1 VFHRIRW
8 IVLAAV
14 AVAGASCVV
23 LAAWDVR
30 WLWPLVVIGPALA
43 VGVWDV
49 VQGEHAVRRNHP
61 IVGHF
66 RYLLEDLGPEMH
78 QYFVESNTDGE
89 PFDRDQRSK
98 AYQRAK
104 GALDEKAFGTEIDV
118 YAEGYAWL
126 GHSIRAKTPQPDAGR
141 SLRLTIGGE
150 RCRAPYSASILNV
163 SAMSFGSLGAAAVR
177 ALNEGA
183 RLGGFAQDTGE
194 GGISV
199 HHREAGG
206 DLIWQIGSGY
216 FGCRA
221 ADGGFDPDRFAE
233 QAQDAQVKMVE
244 VKLSQ
249 GAKPGHGGILPGRK
263 VTPEIAAA
271 RGVPV
276 GTTCV
281 SPPAHLAFTTPIGLL
296 EFLEQLRGLSG
307 GKPVGFKLCVGNPVE
322 YLGIVKAM
330 RETGLLPDFVVI
342 DGGEGGTGAGPIE
355 LTDHGGMPLREG
367 LAFAHGALVGAG
379 LRERVKVGAA
389 GKLIDGFDIA
399 VALALGA
406 DWANNARGFMFALGC
421 IQAQRCHTNQCPV
434 GITTHDRWLQ
444 RGLVVPEKA
453 ERVRR
458 FHHETVDA
466 LAGIAAAAG
475 LESAHDFRLEHF
487 TRRFGPADV
496 RTLDAVHPSVEPGA
510 LLEGRAPVGLQA
522 LWARADARAFGG
534 EA

>member
-1 VFHRIRW
+1 M
-8 IVLAAV
+8 AA
-14 AVAGASCVV
+14 AGVGCLL

-30 WLWPLVVIGPALA
+30 WLWPLVLIVPALA

-49 VQGEHAVRRNHP
+49 VQPEHAVLRNHP

-66 RYLLEDLGPEMH
+66 RYLIEDLGPELH

-104 GALDEKAFGTEIDV
+104 GALDEKPFGTEIDV
-118 YAEGYAWL
+118 YGEGYVWL
-126 GHSIRAKTPQPDAGR
+126 SHSIRAKEPQREAAKE
-141 SLRLTIGGE
+141 LRVRIGGE
-150 RCRAPYSASILNV
+150 RCTAPYSASLLNV

-177 ALNEGA
+177 TLNEGA
-183 RLGGFAQDTGE
+183 RLGGFAHDTGE

-199 HHREAGG
+199 HHREPGG

-216 FGCRA
+216 FGCRR
-221 ADGGFDPDRFAE
+221 ADGGFDADRFAE
-233 QAQDAQVKMVE
+233 QARGAQVKMVE

-263 VTPEIAAA
+263 VTSEIAAA

-276 GTTCV
+276 GTTCI
-281 SPPAHLAFTTPIGLL
+281 SPPAHGAFTTPVGLL
-296 EFLEQLRGLSG
+296 EFLEQLRELAG
-307 GKPVGFKLCVGNPVE
+307 GKPVGFKLCVGSPVE

-330 RETGLLPDFVVI
+330 HETGLVPDFVVI

-367 LAFAHGALVGAG
+367 LTFAHRALVGAG
-379 LRERVKVGAA
+379 VRDRIKLGASA
-389 GKLIDGFDIA
+389 KLLTGFDIA
-399 VALALGA
+399 IALALGA

-444 RGLVVPEKA
+444 RGLVVGEKA

-466 LAGIAAAAG
+466 LAQIAAAAG
-475 LESAHDFRLEHF
+475 LASAHDFRPELF
-487 TRRFGPADV
+487 YQRFGPADV
-496 RTLDAVHPSVEPGA
+496 RPLDAVYPPIEPEA
-510 LLEGRAPVGLQA
+510 LLEGRAPETLQT
-522 LWARADARAFGG
+522 LWAQADARSFG
-534 EA
+534 